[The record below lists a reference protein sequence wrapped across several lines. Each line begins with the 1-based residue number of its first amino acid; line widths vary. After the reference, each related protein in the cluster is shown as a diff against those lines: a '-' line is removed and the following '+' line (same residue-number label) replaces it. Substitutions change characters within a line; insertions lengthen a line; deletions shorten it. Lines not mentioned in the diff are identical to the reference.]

1 MSGTQRILRKQ
12 TGNFLED
19 FVPGQ
24 VFRHKGG
31 KTVTE
36 GLFTTFT
43 EFAMTANPLA
53 KNARYARAYG
63 YDGLVCPPG
72 VAMLVAFSQTVEDVS
87 ENARA
92 NLEYID
98 MRFGAPV
105 YVGDTIEVETQRARH
120 QGEREPPEPRHRP
133 RAVDGAQ
140 EHRRVATRRSCSP
153 GSARCRST
161 SATTRPACTRARSRP
176 RQVECSL
183 WLPPYSAR
191 TDYKS
196 LAHLSSRDSYF
207 EDLEPGTRIEHSR
220 GRTMTSE
227 HIHLTAVLDN
237 TSQVHC
243 NQFMID
249 LDPQQYVGGQLI
261 IFGGIPFV
269 LCLGLSSPDVGDNAL
284 GDIAY
289 RTGRH
294 TAPLFAGDTVFAATE
309 VRGKRDF
316 PGRPDLGVVETRLL
330 GHKFERDANARAR
343 RRAAGLEEDPD
354 LRARARDRRQ
364 AAQPLRGLEILL
376 DPAPVALGR
385 LRAGDRDVAAGEPHG
400 RHAADARARPPRRAP
415 RARSAAARD
424 PRRARAR
431 PRAGRPRARARP
443 ASPAARCRGSR
454 RSRRSAAPAWM
465 RAKASGPSA
474 AAAFATRWAGHA
486 VRRRPLVARPD
497 LEARGGLLRGGAP
510 PALGVAAELLEV
522 AAGLGPRAQQV
533 ALPVQDRARPRTRA
547 RARPGAWRRRGTRGR
562 GSRTR
567 RRRRRC
573 SSHFPGNISCSR
585 AQKSG
590 EFARSMNLRSS
601 SSRARPAW
609 TPAGVAAA
617 SARSAS
623 LFHHTSATPS

>member
-1 MSGTQRILRKQ
+1 MTGTPRILRKQ

-63 YDGLVCPPG
+63 YAGLVCPPG
-72 VAMLVAFSQTVEDVS
+72 LVMLVAFSQTVEDVS
-87 ENARA
+87 ENART
-92 NLEYID
+92 NREYID

-105 YVGDTIEVETQRARH
+105 YVGDTVEVETRVLGIKASTSRPNLGIVSVQSTARKNV
-120 QGEREPPEPRHRP
+120 GERDEAIVLTWQRKVQVYKRDDAASLHEGEVAPER
-133 RAVDGAQ
+133 
-140 EHRRVATRRSCSP
+140 
-153 GSARCRST
+153 
-161 SATTRPACTRARSRP
+161 
-176 RQVECSL
+176 VECSL
-183 WLPPYSAR
+183 WLPPYSPR

-196 LAHLSSRDSYF
+196 LAHLSSKGSYF

-284 GDIAY
+284 GDLAY

-330 GHKFERDANARAR
+330 GHKFERDPNAKNEDAPP
-343 RRAAGLEEDPD
+343 GWKKTQIFELE
-354 LRARARDRRQ
+354 R
-364 AAQPLRGLEILL
+364 EI
-376 DPAPVALGR
+376 AVK
-385 LRAGDRDVAAGEPHG
+385 
-400 RHAADARARPPRRAP
+400 
-415 RARSAAARD
+415 
-424 PRRARAR
+424 
-431 PRAGRPRARARP
+431 
-443 ASPAARCRGSR
+443 R
-454 RSRRSAAPAWM
+454 RSHY
-465 RAKASGPSA
+465 
-474 AAAFATRWAGHA
+474 AG
-486 VRRRPLVARPD
+486 
-497 LEARGGLLRGGAP
+497 
-510 PALGVAAELLEV
+510 
-522 AAGLGPRAQQV
+522 
-533 ALPVQDRARPRTRA
+533 
-547 RARPGAWRRRGTRGR
+547 
-562 GSRTR
+562 
-567 RRRRRC
+567 
-573 SSHFPGNISCSR
+573 
-585 AQKSG
+585 
-590 EFARSMNLRSS
+590 
-601 SSRARPAW
+601 
-609 TPAGVAAA
+609 
-617 SARSAS
+617 
-623 LFHHTSATPS
+623 